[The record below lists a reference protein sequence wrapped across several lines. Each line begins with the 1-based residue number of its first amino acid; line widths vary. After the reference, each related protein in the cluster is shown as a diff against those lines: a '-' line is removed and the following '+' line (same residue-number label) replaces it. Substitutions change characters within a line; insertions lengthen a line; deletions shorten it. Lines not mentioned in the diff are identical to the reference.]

1 MTLTRYNDRPG
12 RTFWTPFTGL
22 PALRDELDRL
32 FSAGNND
39 WLANSPRVLSG
50 WAPPVDLYE
59 DKDSLVFQ
67 AELPGFKKEHV
78 EISLQD
84 GVLTV
89 SGERKVENQAAETE
103 AHRTERFYGKFQ
115 RSITLPVAVDADKIK
130 AAYQDGLLTVTLPK
144 SEHAKPRQI
153 AINA

>member
-1 MTLTRYNDRPG
+1 MTLTRYNRPG
-12 RTFWTPFTGL
+12 ATYWTPFAGL

-32 FSAGNND
+32 FSVGTAD
-39 WLANSPRVLSG
+39 WLADSPRVLSG

-59 DKDSLVFQ
+59 DKDFLVFK
-67 AELPGFKKEHV
+67 AELPGFKKENI
-78 EISLQD
+78 EISLHD

-89 SGERKVENQAAETE
+89 SGERKVEDQSADTE

-115 RSITLPVAVDADKIK
+115 RSVSLPVAVDAEKIK
-130 AAYQDGLLTVTLPK
+130 ASYEDGLLTVTLPK